1 MKRLASFGTVVVLIL
16 AASGLLMAQAAP
28 SGTYKQSIEKST
40 PQPKNP
46 QIRTMSVNGD
56 VQQYNTDAIAGNGN
70 KVSWSY
76 TAAYD
81 GKPSPIT
88 GAGPM
93 GADAVALT
101 HIDAS
106 TTQEVFTKAGAVVE
120 TTISVV
126 SDGGKTLTV
135 TATGTNAAGNP
146 FKNVLVFDRQ

>member
-1 MKRLASFGTVVVLIL
+1 MKRLAAFGTVVVLIL

-46 QIRTMSVNGD
+46 QIRTMEVNGD
-56 VQQYNTDAIAGNGN
+56 VQKYNTDAIAGNGN
-70 KVSWSY
+70 KVNWSY

-81 GKPSPIT
+81 GKPVPIT
-88 GAGPM
+88 GTGPM
-93 GADAVALT
+93 GADAVALK

-135 TATGTNAAGNP
+135 TATGTNAAGQP
-146 FKNVLVFDRQ
+146 FKNILVFEKQ